1 MAGIL
6 IFYLCFA
13 LFQSIPKLLWG
24 LCEEQPVKVMK
35 HEEEKKEKTLHES
48 FFDFERPTIKCPQT
62 VRGFNSFVRGQAQ
75 GSNLVYLPCFVCC
88 LHTATSKHKKE
99 SLMRCKG
106 SVYATTRISPCF
118 IIAFLGCSYLSP
130 QFQHTFVVSHCF
142 DRVVVLGHFRRVVT
156 SLSTK
161 ISLISHAETLSLSSY
176 AVGESRTLYRR
187 RRKG

>member
-106 SVYATTRISPCF
+106 NVYATTRISPCF

-161 ISLISHAETLSLSSY
+161 ISLISHAETLSLFIC
-176 AVGESRTLYRR
+176 TRR
-187 RRKG
+187 ISHTI